1 MFMKSR
7 SSTNTRIIRK
17 RNLGGVGG
25 RGKKNPYIHTYIRGS
40 AMAIRYQRR
49 FHERKT
55 GLRRVKGKKGQRRAA
70 KSAEEIEKATRW
82 W

>member
-1 MFMKSR
+1 
-7 SSTNTRIIRK
+7 
-17 RNLGGVGG
+17 
-25 RGKKNPYIHTYIRGS
+25 
-40 AMAIRYQRR
+40 MAIRYQRR